1 VHKLWQR
8 AVVSSLPFL
17 QSVAPSQTRSCCRH
31 SPDRQVNSS
40 KQSVDDEDEEEEDEE
55 EEGREEAKDRDGR

>member
-1 VHKLWQR
+1 VHKFRQR
-8 AVVSSLPFL
+8 AVVSSLPSL

-40 KQSVDDEDEEEEDEE
+40 KQSVDDEDEEEE
-55 EEGREEAKDRDGR
+55 EGREEAKDRDGR